1 MILDTR
7 DVRHPLPC
15 VSQGFM
21 AGVFLR
27 SIGWMSADCVV
38 KHIYTS
44 DQAKVVED
52 KPGH

>member
-7 DVRHPLPC
+7 DVRPFPLC
-15 VSQGFM
+15 VSQRFF
-21 AGVFLR
+21 ASVILR
-27 SIGWMSADCVV
+27 SIGWMGADCVV

>member
-7 DVRHPLPC
+7 DVRHPPPC
-15 VSQGFM
+15 VSQCFM
-21 AGVFLR
+21 AGVILR
-27 SIGWMSADCVV
+27 SIGWMGADCVV

-44 DQAKVVED
+44 EQAKVVED